1 MTRRKNKK
9 TNMGNNDK
17 TSWGSRGQNKSFWD
31 QGNLSLKH
39 FREQVVLLMGN
50 KG

>member
-1 MTRRKNKK
+1 MQ

-17 TSWGSRGQNKSFWD
+17 HSWGSREQCKSFWD
-31 QGNLSLKH
+31 QGKLSLKH